1 MNRQLSQ
8 QEIDAV
14 FQNLQVQTGSKGG
27 SSRAVPFDFKRA
39 DRIAKSQLRTIH
51 FLHETFVRNLI
62 SNLSAYLRSYLSG
75 NLVTVEQLPYAE
87 FLEALPSPTC
97 MVSLSLRP
105 YHGNAVL
112 ELNPPL
118 VFSILELLLG
128 GKAKS
133 PAAIQREVTEI
144 EQNLLDRLFRIIVHE
159 LAETWKAI
167 ATIEFQIESL
177 ETEPQFLQIIT
188 PSEAVVAIGIEL
200 HIGETVGTMNLAI
213 PSITIKMM
221 RQKFDQQWTARKL
234 EQGGATQARILR
246 LLRQARLHFDARLQ
260 GAVGVQQLT
269 ELKPGDVVSFDSAAG
284 GQLEGTVNGRPKF
297 KGRIVA
303 NNHKLGFQI
312 EEHIEAGSK
321 PGLPP
326 EG

>member
-14 FQNLQVQTGSKGG
+14 FQNLQSQGG
-27 SSRAVPFDFKRA
+27 TKATANRAVPFDFKRA
-39 DRIAKSQLRTIH
+39 DRIAKSQLRAIH
-51 FLHETFVRNLI
+51 FLHETFVRNLV
-62 SNLSAYLRSYLSG
+62 SSLSAYLRSYLSG
-75 NLVTVEQLPYAE
+75 NLVTVEQLPYSE

-105 YHGNAVL
+105 YDGNAVL

-133 PAAIQREVTEI
+133 PTVIQREVTEI
-144 EQNLLDRLFRIIVHE
+144 EQNLLDRLFRIVVHE

-167 ATIEFQIESL
+167 APIEFRIESM

-200 HIGETVGTMNLAI
+200 RIGETVGTMNLAI

-221 RQKFDQQWTARKL
+221 RQKFDQQWSVRKV
-234 EQGGATQARILR
+234 EPGGAEQARMLR
-246 LLRQARLHFDARLQ
+246 MLRPATLLLDARLE
-260 GAVGVQQLT
+260 GSIRARQLA
-269 ELKPGDVVSFDSAAG
+269 EMKSGDVLSFDYPVHR
-284 GQLEGTVNGRPKF
+284 QLECMVNGKPKF
-297 KGRIVA
+297 KGHIVA
-303 NNHKLGFQI
+303 NNMKLGFQI
-312 EEHIEAGSK
+312 EECLEAPAK
-321 PGLPP
+321 A
-326 EG
+326 EAVHT

>member
-1 MNRQLSQ
+1 MNHQLSQ

-14 FQNLQVQTGSKGG
+14 FQNLQANQKTAVNK
-27 SSRAVPFDFKRA
+27 AVPFDFRRA
-39 DRIAKSQLRTIH
+39 DRISKAQLRAIH

-62 SNLSAYLRSYLSG
+62 SSLSAYLRSYLSG

-105 YHGNAVL
+105 YDGNAVL

-133 PAAIQREVTEI
+133 PAAIHREVTEI
-144 EQNLLDRLFRIIVHE
+144 EQSLLDRLFRIIVHE
-159 LAETWKAI
+159 LAETWKSI
-167 ATIEFQIESL
+167 APIEFRIESL

-200 HIGETVGTMNLAI
+200 RIGETTGTMNLAI

-221 RQKFDQQWTARKL
+221 RQKFDQQGGMRKAETG
-234 EQGGATQARILR
+234 EQEQARMLSLLR
-246 LLRQARLHFDARLQ
+246 LAKLRLNARLQ
-260 GAVGVQQLT
+260 GSLSVRQLT
-269 ELKPGDVVSFDSAAG
+269 ALKAGDVLTLDIPW
-284 GQLEGTVNGRPKF
+284 QRTLECTVNGKPKY
-297 KGRIVA
+297 KGHIVTLDR
-303 NNHKLGFQI
+303 KLGFQI
-312 EEHIEAGSK
+312 EECLEVPSKEAARK
-321 PGLPP
+321 A
-326 EG
+326 